1 LHPTTQ
7 QTKTKETSMQMETR
21 TRWTL
26 VWLLFVGGAISYLD
40 RAALSITAPLIT
52 KELNLD
58 PAQLGIVF
66 SSFFVGYA
74 LFCFVGGYSADRFGP
89 KRVLTVSM
97 LVWSLFCGL
106 TAATVGIA
114 SLLVVRV
121 IFGMGE
127 GPFCANINK
136 LVSNWFPRRQQAS
149 AIGIANSGQSLGA
162 ALAGPV
168 VGFIAVSA
176 GWRMS
181 FVIISAVGVLWV
193 VAWLMLA
200 RDKPSVE
207 PDAHEERAAA
217 PGVQRTQ
224 QAAMSGATRAA
235 VRTVRETP
243 VPYTLHSAH
252 TATPLREYLLR
263 PAILA
268 TAFAFF
274 GYAYILYFFLSWF
287 PTYLTTAHHLSIQK
301 MAVVSVIPW
310 AVGASGL
317 IVGGLVC
324 DWLFRKTGRAI
335 FARKVVLIASLGA
348 GAVCIALTGT
358 VTELTSAVTLMAI
371 GVFFMYASYNTYFAI
386 VLDTV
391 EKDRVGAIG
400 GFVHFIANLAGIVAP
415 ALTGFL
421 VQWSGN
427 FRSAFLLT
435 GAIALA
441 GALLVALCVHAPKR
455 QVQFE
460 PGIA

>member
-1 LHPTTQ
+1 MQ
-7 QTKTKETSMQMETR
+7 QMETR

-52 KELNLD
+52 KELHLD

-74 LFCFVGGYSADRFGP
+74 LFCFVGGYCADRFGP
-89 KRVLTVSM
+89 RRVLTVSM

-114 SLLVVRV
+114 SLLLVRV

-168 VGFIAVSA
+168 VGFIALSA
-176 GWRMS
+176 GWRLS
-181 FVIISAVGVLWV
+181 FVIISVVGVLWV
-193 VAWLMLA
+193 IAWLMLA
-200 RDKPSVE
+200 KDKPSIA
-207 PDAHEERAAA
+207 PDTDAAGDTHAAHAAQTA
-217 PGVQRTQ
+217 PPKL
-224 QAAMSGATRAA
+224 AAIAPAA
-235 VRTVRETP
+235 
-243 VPYTLHSAH
+243 
-252 TATPLREYLLR
+252 PLREYLLR

-301 MAVVSVIPW
+301 MAIVSVIPW
-310 AVGASGL
+310 AVGATGL
-317 IVGGLVC
+317 VVGGLVC

-335 FARKVVLIASLGA
+335 FARKVVLIGSLGA
-348 GAVCIALTGT
+348 GAVCIAVTGT
-358 VTELTSAVTLMAI
+358 VTDLTSAVTLMAI

-441 GALLVALCVHAPKR
+441 GALLVAVCVHAPKR
-455 QVQFE
+455 QLQFE

>member
-1 LHPTTQ
+1 
-7 QTKTKETSMQMETR
+7 MQMETR

-52 KELNLD
+52 KELHLD

-74 LFCFVGGYSADRFGP
+74 LFCFVGGYCADRFGP
-89 KRVLTVSM
+89 RRVLTVSM

-114 SLLVVRV
+114 SLLLVRV

-168 VGFIAVSA
+168 VGFIALSA
-176 GWRMS
+176 GWRLS
-181 FVIISAVGVLWV
+181 FVIISVVGVLWV
-193 VAWLMLA
+193 IAWLMLA
-200 RDKPSVE
+200 KDKPSIA
-207 PDAHEERAAA
+207 PDTDAAGDTHAAHAAQTA
-217 PGVQRTQ
+217 PPKL
-224 QAAMSGATRAA
+224 AAIAPAA
-235 VRTVRETP
+235 
-243 VPYTLHSAH
+243 
-252 TATPLREYLLR
+252 PLREYLLR

-301 MAVVSVIPW
+301 MAIVSVIPW
-310 AVGASGL
+310 AVGATGL
-317 IVGGLVC
+317 VVGGLVC

-335 FARKVVLIASLGA
+335 FARKVVLIGSLGA
-348 GAVCIALTGT
+348 GAVCIAVTGT
-358 VTELTSAVTLMAI
+358 VTDLTSAVTLMAI

-441 GALLVALCVHAPKR
+441 GALLVAVCVHAPKR
-455 QVQFE
+455 QLQFE

>member
-1 LHPTTQ
+1 
-7 QTKTKETSMQMETR
+7 MQMETR

-52 KELNLD
+52 KELHLD

-74 LFCFVGGYSADRFGP
+74 LFCFVGGYCADRFGP
-89 KRVLTVSM
+89 RRVLTVSM

-114 SLLVVRV
+114 SLLLVRV

-168 VGFIAVSA
+168 VGFIALSA
-176 GWRMS
+176 GWRLS

-193 VAWLMLA
+193 IAWLMLA
-200 RDKPSVE
+200 KDKPSIA
-207 PDAHEERAAA
+207 PDTDAAGDTHAAHAAQTA
-217 PGVQRTQ
+217 PPKL
-224 QAAMSGATRAA
+224 AAIAPAA
-235 VRTVRETP
+235 
-243 VPYTLHSAH
+243 
-252 TATPLREYLLR
+252 PLREYLLR

-301 MAVVSVIPW
+301 MAIVSVIPW
-310 AVGASGL
+310 AVGATGL
-317 IVGGLVC
+317 VVGGLVC

-335 FARKVVLIASLGA
+335 FARKVVLIGSLGA
-348 GAVCIALTGT
+348 GAVCIAVTGT
-358 VTELTSAVTLMAI
+358 VTDLTSAVTLMAI

-441 GALLVALCVHAPKR
+441 GALLVAVCVHAPKR
-455 QVQFE
+455 QLQFE

>member
-1 LHPTTQ
+1 
-7 QTKTKETSMQMETR
+7 METR

-40 RAALSITAPLIT
+40 RAALSITAPLIV
-52 KELNLD
+52 KELHLD

-74 LFCFVGGYSADRFGP
+74 LFCFVGGYCADRFGP
-89 KRVLTVSM
+89 RRVLTVSM

-106 TAATVGIA
+106 TATTVGIA

-168 VGFIAVSA
+168 VGFIALGA
-176 GWRMS
+176 GWRLS

-200 RDKPSVE
+200 RDKPTVA
-207 PDAHEERAAA
+207 PDTDGATDARGAHGGAQAVPSAIAAIAAA
-217 PGVQRTQ
+217 DTRVNTP
-224 QAAMSGATRAA
+224 AA
-235 VRTVRETP
+235 
-243 VPYTLHSAH
+243 
-252 TATPLREYLLR
+252 PLRDYLLR

-301 MAVVSVIPW
+301 MAIVSVIPW
-310 AVGASGL
+310 AVGATGL
-317 IVGGLVC
+317 VIGGLVC

-335 FARKVVLIASLGA
+335 FARKVVLIGSLGA
-348 GAVCIALTGT
+348 GAVYIALTGT
-358 VTELTSAVTLMAI
+358 VTDLTSAVTLMAI

-455 QVQFE
+455 QLQFE

>member
-1 LHPTTQ
+1 
-7 QTKTKETSMQMETR
+7 METR
-21 TRWTL
+21 SRWTL
-26 VWLLFVGGAISYLD
+26 IWLLFVGGAISYLD
-40 RAALSITAPLIT
+40 RAALSITAPLVAQ
-52 KELNLD
+52 ELHLD

-74 LFCFVGGYSADRFGP
+74 LFCFVGGYAADRFGP

-106 TAATVGIA
+106 TATTVGLA
-114 SLLVVRV
+114 SLLAVRV
-121 IFGMGE
+121 VFGMGE

-136 LVSNWFPRRQQAS
+136 LVSNWFPRAQQAS

-162 ALAGPV
+162 ALAGPI
-168 VGFIAVSA
+168 VGFLAVSV
-176 GWRMS
+176 GWRVS
-181 FVIISAVGVLWV
+181 FVIIASVGLLWV
-193 VAWLMLA
+193 ISWLLMAKDNPEVAP
-200 RDKPSVE
+200 DE
-207 PDAHEERAAA
+207 PATASAEA
-217 PGVQRTQ
+217 P
-224 QAAMSGATRAA
+224 
-235 VRTVRETP
+235 RETTP
-243 VPYTLHSAH
+243 GTV
-252 TATPLREYLLR
+252 TPLREYLLQ

-287 PTYLTTAHHLSIQK
+287 PSYLTMAHHLSIQK

-310 AVGASGL
+310 AVGATGL
-317 IVGGLVC
+317 IAGGVVC
-324 DWLFRKTGRAI
+324 DYLFRRTGRAI
-335 FARKVVLIASLGA
+335 FARKVVLITSLGA
-348 GAVCIALTGT
+348 GAACIAATGT
-358 VTELTSAVTLMAI
+358 VTELTSAVALMAT

-400 GFVHFIANLAGIVAP
+400 GFIHFIANLAGIVAP

-427 FRSAFLLT
+427 FKSAFLLT
-435 GAIALA
+435 GLIAALGAI
-441 GALLVALCVHAPKR
+441 LVAVCVRTPKR
-455 QVQFE
+455 QPRFE

>member
-1 LHPTTQ
+1 
-7 QTKTKETSMQMETR
+7 METR

-26 VWLLFVGGAISYLD
+26 VWLLFVGGAVSYLD

-52 KELNLD
+52 KELHLG

-74 LFCFVGGYSADRFGP
+74 VFCFVGGYAADRFGP

-114 SLLVVRV
+114 SLLFVRV

-136 LVSNWFPRRQQAS
+136 LVSNWVPREQQAS
-149 AIGIANSGQSLGA
+149 AIGIANSGQSVGA
-162 ALAGPV
+162 AIAGPV

-176 GWRMS
+176 GWRTS
-181 FVIISAVGVLWV
+181 FVIIASVGVLWV
-193 VAWLMLA
+193 FAWHALA
-200 RDKPSVE
+200 KDRPDVS
-207 PDAHEERAAA
+207 PDACDTPDA
-217 PGVQRTQ
+217 PVLVTEQR
-224 QAAMSGATRAA
+224 SN
-235 VRTVRETP
+235 P
-243 VPYTLHSAH
+243 VTGSLSA
-252 TATPLREYLLR
+252 YLLR

-287 PTYLTTAHHLSIQK
+287 PSYLTMEHHLSIQK
-301 MAVVSVIPW
+301 MAVVTVIPW
-310 AVGASGL
+310 AVGATGL
-317 IVGGLVC
+317 IAGGWVC
-324 DWLFRKTGRAI
+324 DFLFRKTGRAI
-335 FARKVVLIASLGA
+335 FARKVVLITSLGI
-348 GAVCIALTGT
+348 GAICIAATGSVTGLTG
-358 VTELTSAVTLMAI
+358 AVTLMVVA
-371 GVFFMYASYNTYFAI
+371 VFFMYASYNTYFAI

-391 EKDRVGAIG
+391 EKDRVGAVG

-427 FRSAFLLT
+427 FKSAFLLT
-435 GAIALA
+435 GVIAALGAI
-441 GALLVALCVHAPKR
+441 LVAAFVRAPKR
-455 QVQFE
+455 ELQFE

>member
-1 LHPTTQ
+1 
-7 QTKTKETSMQMETR
+7 METR
-21 TRWTL
+21 SRWTL
-26 VWLLFVGGAISYLD
+26 IWLLFVGGAISYLD

-52 KELNLD
+52 KELHLD

-74 LFCFVGGYSADRFGP
+74 LFCFVGGYAADRIGP
-89 KRVLTVSM
+89 KLVLTVSM
-97 LVWSLFCGL
+97 LVWSVFCGL

-136 LVSNWFPRRQQAS
+136 LISNWFPRAQQAS

-162 ALAGPV
+162 ALAGPI

-181 FVIISAVGVLWV
+181 FVIIASVGVLWV
-193 VAWLMLA
+193 ISWMMMAK
-200 RDKPSVE
+200 DKPEVAPDE
-207 PDAHEERAAA
+207 PAADAVAVQPASAARVAA
-217 PGVQRTQ
+217 PV
-224 QAAMSGATRAA
+224 S
-235 VRTVRETP
+235 
-243 VPYTLHSAH
+243 
-252 TATPLREYLLR
+252 PLREYLLR

-287 PTYLTTAHHLSIQK
+287 PSYLTMAHHLSIQK

-310 AVGASGL
+310 AVGATGL
-317 IVGGLVC
+317 IAGGVVC
-324 DWLFRKTGRAI
+324 DYLFRRTGRAI

-348 GAVCIALTGT
+348 GAVCIAITGT
-358 VTELTSAVTLMAI
+358 VTDLTSAVTLMAV

-391 EKDRVGAIG
+391 EKERVGAIG
-400 GFVHFIANLAGIVAP
+400 GFIHFIANLAGIVAP

-435 GAIALA
+435 GIIAALGAI
-441 GALLVALCVHAPKR
+441 LVAVCVRAPKR
-455 QVQFE
+455 RLQFE
-460 PGIA
+460 SVIA

>member
-1 LHPTTQ
+1 
-7 QTKTKETSMQMETR
+7 METR
-21 TRWTL
+21 SRWML

-52 KELNLD
+52 KELHLD

-74 LFCFVGGYSADRFGP
+74 LFCFVGGYAADRFGP
-89 KRVLTVSM
+89 KLVLTVSM
-97 LVWSLFCGL
+97 LVWSVFCGL

-114 SLLVVRV
+114 SLLIVRV

-136 LVSNWFPRRQQAS
+136 LISNWFPRAQQAS

-176 GWRMS
+176 GWRES
-181 FVIISAVGVLWV
+181 FVVIASVGALWV

-200 RDKPSVE
+200 RDKPE
-207 PDAHEERAAA
+207 IAPDVAVAA
-217 PGVQRTQ
+217 PVDLQNG
-224 QAAMSGATRAA
+224 AASRSMS
-235 VRTVRETP
+235 
-243 VPYTLHSAH
+243 
-252 TATPLREYLLR
+252 PLREYLLR

-287 PTYLTTAHHLSIQK
+287 PTYLTMAHHLSIQK

-310 AVGASGL
+310 AVGATGL
-317 IVGGLVC
+317 IFGGVVS
-324 DWLFRKTGRAI
+324 DVLFRRTGRAI
-335 FARKVVLIASLGA
+335 FARKVVLITSLGA
-348 GAVCIALTGT
+348 GAICIAITGSVTDLTG
-358 VTELTSAVTLMAI
+358 AVTLMAI
-371 GVFFMYASYNTYFAI
+371 AVFFMYASYNTYFAI

-391 EKDRVGAIG
+391 EKERVGAVG
-400 GFVHFIANLAGIVAP
+400 GFIHLIANLAGIVAP

-427 FRSAFLLT
+427 FKSAFLLT
-435 GAIALA
+435 GIIAALGAI
-441 GALLVALCVHAPKR
+441 LVAVCVRAPKR
-455 QVQFE
+455 QIQFE